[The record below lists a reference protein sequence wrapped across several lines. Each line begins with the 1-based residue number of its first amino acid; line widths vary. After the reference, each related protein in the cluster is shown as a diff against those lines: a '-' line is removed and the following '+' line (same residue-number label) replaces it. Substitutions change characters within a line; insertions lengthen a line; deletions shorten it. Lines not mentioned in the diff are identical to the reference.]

1 MNSIFSKLRLF
12 VAATCFTSAL
22 SFGGS
27 VSGGGGDTLPPN
39 PIGSAGIVQML
50 PALRGPIISYFWA
63 LEDYESKVPGRSNYS
78 VFFDGPVTIY
88 QVIDSL
94 TIEALTEAPC
104 LDSSGKEV
112 DGSAYTSPL
121 TGICISAFRL
131 GSKLDQVNAFTQT
144 MGLVIHEISHKFGFD
159 EEAASKLQADVVSHI
174 SFDNLFEFKDRF
186 QRALANL
193 GDIVK
198 AAGPINPMSDWN
210 LNCMK
215 AREVKRQ
222 HDLFDGLR
230 FKSQWTSVI
239 RRSRGTQIRDDAWS
253 ILGIEAASCGQAD
266 SPLKSQ
272 EDDVNFKVYS
282 EAFANADRMTIE
294 DFSRKYTNGSTVQ
307 KSNQEILKI
316 DSISS
321 AAIES
326 GNFLKRNRIFF
337 YDLVKLQ
344 GQFFVNPRSG
354 N

>member
-1 MNSIFSKLRLF
+1 MNSIVTQIKLF
-12 VAATCFTSAL
+12 IAGTCFTSAL

-39 PIGSAGIVQML
+39 PIGSAGIVNML
-50 PALRGPIISYFWA
+50 PELRGPIVSYFWA
-63 LEDYESKVPGRSNYS
+63 LENYESKLPGRSNYS

-94 TIEALTEAPC
+94 KIEALTEAPC

-112 DGSAYTSPL
+112 DGSAYIDPRTE
-121 TGICISAFRL
+121 ICISAFRL
-131 GSKLDQVNAFTQT
+131 GSKLDQVTAFAQT

-159 EEAASKLQADVVSHI
+159 EEAASELQAIVVSHV
-174 SFDNLFEFKDRF
+174 SFDNLFDFKDRF
-186 QRALANL
+186 QRSLANL
-193 GDIVK
+193 ADTVM
-198 AAGPINPMSDWN
+198 AAGYINPTSDWN
-210 LNCMK
+210 LNCMN
-215 AREVKRQ
+215 ARELKRQ

-239 RRSRGTQIRDDAWS
+239 RRSRSMQVRDDNWN
-253 ILGIEAASCGQAD
+253 ILGIQAASCGRAD

-272 EDDVNFKVYS
+272 EDDVKFKGYS
-282 EAFANADRMTIE
+282 EAFADVDRMTIE
-294 DFSRKYTNGSTVQ
+294 DFSRKFTNGNTVQ

-326 GNFLKRNRIFF
+326 ENFLKRNRIFF
-337 YDLVKLQ
+337 EDLAKLQ

>member
-1 MNSIFSKLRLF
+1 MNSIFSKVKLF
-12 VAATCFTSAL
+12 VAGTCFTSAL

-94 TIEALTEAPC
+94 KIEALTEAPC

-112 DGSAYTSPL
+112 DGSAYTNPL

-159 EEAASKLQADVVSHI
+159 EEAATKLQADVVSHI
-174 SFDNLFEFKDRF
+174 SFDSLWNFKDRF
-186 QRALANL
+186 QLSLLSLA
-193 GDIVK
+193 DISETLIS
-198 AAGPINPMSDWN
+198 INAKSNWN
-210 LNCMK
+210 LICTK
-215 AREVKRQ
+215 ARELKRQ
-222 HDLFDGLR
+222 HDLLDGLV
-230 FKSQWTSVI
+230 FKSLWTSVI
-239 RRSRGTQIRDDAWS
+239 RWSRVTQIRDDNWN
-253 ILGIEAASCGQAD
+253 ILGIQAASCGRAD
-266 SPLKSQ
+266 TPLKDQ
-272 EDDVNFKVYS
+272 DDDRIFKSYS
-282 EAFANADRMTIE
+282 EAFANTDKMTIE
-294 DFSRKYTNGSTVQ
+294 SFSKIYTNGRDVHN
-307 KSNQEILKI
+307 SNQEMLKI

-321 AAIES
+321 AVIES
-326 GNFLKRNRIFF
+326 ENLRERAAIFF
-337 YDLVKLQ
+337 DDLAKLQ
-344 GQFFVNPRSG
+344 REFFVTPIGG